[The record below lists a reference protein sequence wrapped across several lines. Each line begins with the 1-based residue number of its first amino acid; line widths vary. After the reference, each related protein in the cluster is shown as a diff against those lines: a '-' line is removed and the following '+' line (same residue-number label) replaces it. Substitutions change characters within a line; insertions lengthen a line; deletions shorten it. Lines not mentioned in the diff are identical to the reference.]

1 MNVPSRIP
9 SQELINPYAEQV
21 LVPEVGAPKVKSSL
35 RFAFLSITSFLVIFG
50 IWSWAAPL
58 NSAAIASGVLE
69 AAGGGRR
76 TVQHLEGGI
85 VSRFLVVEGQK
96 VRAGDPL
103 VQMDSTQSD
112 ARDASVRSTFY
123 GLLAQDAR
131 LTAERQGLRS
141 ISYPAELLAAANN
154 PEVKAIIAASNAV
167 FATRLRG
174 LSEQTSILTQRLG
187 QASAEMRSSDAQLVA
202 LRDQT
207 KLLEDEEMGVSMLVD
222 EGLERKSRLLALQ
235 RQKASTEGQHGQLT
249 NNLQRL
255 RSSMGETRAQMTFLH
270 GQMAI
275 DAATQQR
282 DVQMQ
287 IAEAR
292 EKLKVSGDIRTRQQI
307 LAPMDGTVVNLRL
320 ITPGGIIGAGQPVL
334 DIVPSN
340 ERIVVNARLKAND
353 IDVVHPGLKAEVKLT
368 PYKARVMPSLHG
380 VVREVSADAAFDKEV
395 QELYYQVKVE
405 IDADELKQFPD
416 IRLTSGMPAEVF
428 IDLGSSSLMQY
439 LIQPMI
445 DSFDRAFRES

>member
-9 SQELINPYAEQV
+9 SQELIDPHANSKIS
-21 LVPEVGAPKVKSSL
+21 LDVGAPKVRSSL
-35 RFAFLSITSFLVIFG
+35 RFAFLSIGLFLAIFG
-50 IWSWAAPL
+50 IWSWSAPL

-85 VSRFLVVEGQK
+85 VSRFLVIDGQK

-103 VQMDSTQSD
+103 VQMDTTQND
-112 ARDASVRSTFY
+112 ARDAAVRSTFY

-131 LTAERQGLRS
+131 LTAERKGLRS
-141 ISYPAELLAAANN
+141 VNYPAELLAVAGNQ
-154 PEVKAIIAASNAV
+154 EVKTIIAASDAV

-174 LSEQTSILTQRLG
+174 LSEQTSILSQRLG
-187 QASAEMRSSDAQLVA
+187 QASAEMRSSDAQIAA
-202 LRDQT
+202 LSDQA
-207 KLLEDEEMGVSMLVD
+207 KLLDDEEMGVSMLVD

-270 GQMAI
+270 GQMAM

-282 DVQMQ
+282 DIQMQ

-292 EKLKVSGDIRTRQQI
+292 EKLKVSGDIRQRAQI
-307 LAPMDGTVVNLRL
+307 LAPIDGTVVNLRM
-320 ITPGGIIGAGQPVL
+320 ITPGGVIGAGQPVL

-340 ERIVVNARLKAND
+340 EKIVIKARLKAND
-353 IDVVHPGLKAEVKLT
+353 IDVVHPGLKADVKLT
-368 PYKARVMPSLHG
+368 PYKARVMPNLHG
-380 VVREVSADAAFDKEV
+380 IVREVSADAAFDENS
-395 QELYYQVKVE
+395 QELYYQVTVE
-405 IDADELKQFPD
+405 IGADELKQFPD
-416 IRLTSGMPAEVF
+416 VRLMSGMPAEVF

>member
-1 MNVPSRIP
+1 MNVLSRFP
-9 SQELINPYAEQV
+9 PRDAAQPYLEGEI
-21 LVPEVGAPKVKSSL
+21 LRDDSAPKVRGSL
-35 RFAFLSITSFLVIFG
+35 RLAFLSIVLFLLVFG
-50 IWSWAAPL
+50 FWSWSAPL
-58 NSAAIASGVLE
+58 SSAAIAPGILE

-85 VSRFLVVEGQK
+85 VSRFLVTDGQT

-103 VQMDSTQSD
+103 VQLDTTQND
-112 ARDASVRSTFY
+112 ARDAAIKSTFY

-141 ISYPAELLAAANN
+141 IRYPAELLAAADH

-167 FATRLRG
+167 FATRRRG
-174 LSEQTSILTQRLG
+174 LAEQTSILSHRLG
-187 QASAEMRSSDAQLVA
+187 QTSAEIRSSDAQLSA
-202 LRDQT
+202 IGDQA
-207 KLLEDEEMGVSMLVD
+207 KLLDDEEMAVSMLVE

-235 RQKASTEGQHGQLT
+235 RQKASTQGQQGQLT
-249 NNLQRL
+249 NNLDRL
-255 RSSMGETRAQMTFLH
+255 GDTMGETRAQITFLS

-292 EKLKVSGDIRTRQQI
+292 EKLKVSGDIRNRQQI
-307 LAPMDGTVVNLRL
+307 LAPIDGKVVNLRL
-320 ITPGGIIGAGQPVL
+320 ITPGGVIGPGQPVL

-340 ERIVVNARLKAND
+340 EKIVVTARLKAND
-353 IDVVHPGLKAEVKLT
+353 IDVVHPGLAAEVKLT
-368 PYKARVMPSLHG
+368 PYKARILPNLRG
-380 VVREVSADAAFDKEV
+380 VVREVSPDATLDEDTH
-395 QELYYQVKVE
+395 QLYYKVMVE
-405 IDADELKQFPD
+405 IGPDEMKHFPD
-416 IRLTSGMPAEVF
+416 VRLTSGMPAEVF

-439 LIQPMI
+439 LLQPMI
-445 DSFDRAFRES
+445 DSFQRAFRES